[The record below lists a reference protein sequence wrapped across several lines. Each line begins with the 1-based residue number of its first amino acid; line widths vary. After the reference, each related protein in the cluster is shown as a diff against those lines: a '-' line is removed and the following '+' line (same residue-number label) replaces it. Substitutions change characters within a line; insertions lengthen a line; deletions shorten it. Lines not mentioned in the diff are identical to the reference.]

1 MSVAREHSYGVEV
14 RRMFNCF
21 DAWVATETV
30 LYVEDGCR
38 WRPVRR
44 WEYDALLSRT
54 LSKARAERKARRLME
69 TYGAVML

>member
-1 MSVAREHSYGVEV
+1 MAREHSYGVEV
-14 RRMFNCF
+14 RRMLNCF
-21 DAWVATETV
+21 DAWAATETV
-30 LYVEDGCR
+30 LYVENERR

-54 LSKARAERKARRLME
+54 LSEARAERKVRRLMR

>member
-1 MSVAREHSYGVEV
+1 MAREHRYGVEV

-30 LYVEDGCR
+30 LYVEDGRR

-44 WEYDALLSRT
+44 WEYDALLSRK
-54 LSKARAERKARRLME
+54 LSEAAAERRARQLMR

>member
-1 MSVAREHSYGVEV
+1 MARAARYGVEI

-30 LYVEDGCR
+30 LYVEDGRR
-38 WRPVRR
+38 WRTFRR
-44 WEYDALLSRT
+44 GEYDALFSRRLSE
-54 LSKARAERKARRLME
+54 AAAERRARQLMR

>member
-1 MSVAREHSYGVEV
+1 MAREQRYGVEV
-14 RRMFNCF
+14 RRMFNRF

-30 LYVEDGCR
+30 LYVKDGRR

-44 WEYDALLSRT
+44 WECDALLSRR
-54 LSKARAERKARRLME
+54 LSEVAAERRARQLMR

>member
-1 MSVAREHSYGVEV
+1 MASTARYGVEI

-30 LYVEDGCR
+30 LYVEDGRR

-44 WEYDALLSRT
+44 WEYDALLSRS
-54 LSKARAERKARRLME
+54 LSEAGAERRARQLMRA
-69 TYGAVML
+69 YGAVML